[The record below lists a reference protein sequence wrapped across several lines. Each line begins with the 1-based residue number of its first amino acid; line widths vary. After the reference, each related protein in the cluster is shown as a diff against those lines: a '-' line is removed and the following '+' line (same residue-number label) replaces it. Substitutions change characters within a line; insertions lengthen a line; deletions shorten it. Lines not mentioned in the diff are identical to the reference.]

1 MEPASVTIKK
11 KRALRLAFSVVV
23 GLRFSL
29 SCGGPWCGHRS
40 DDDRPVAQARRG
52 ADGRQKGRERGYYHL
67 HRQLDDTLLLHFLLT
82 DRLFFI
88 SHRNHRNHRN
98 FTSFGLFNLTQKS
111 QKSRKFFVLRTLL
124 LS

>member
-29 SCGGPWCGHRS
+29 SCGGPWCGLRS

-52 ADGRQKGRERGYYHL
+52 ADGRQNGRERGYYHL
-67 HRQLDDTLLLHFLLT
+67 HRQLDDALLLHFLLT
-82 DRLFFI
+82 DRLFF
-88 SHRNHRNHRN
+88 
-98 FTSFGLFNLTQKS
+98 
-111 QKSRKFFVLRTLL
+111 
-124 LS
+124 

>member
-40 DDDRPVAQARRG
+40 DDDRPVAQARSS
-52 ADGRQKGRERGYYHL
+52 ADGRQEGRERGYYHL
-67 HRQLDDTLLLHFLLT
+67 HRQLDDALLFHTIFV
-82 DRLFFI
+82 FFRWCGGAGD
-88 SHRNHRNHRN
+88 S
-98 FTSFGLFNLTQKS
+98 L
-111 QKSRKFFVLRTLL
+111 SRG
-124 LS
+124 

>member
-40 DDDRPVAQARRG
+40 DDDRPVAQARSS
-52 ADGRQKGRERGYYHL
+52 ADGRQEGRERGYYHL
-67 HRQLDDTLLLHFLLT
+67 HRQLDDSLFLHTICFFSVVRGCGGQPLL
-82 DRLFFI
+82 RLKARDY
-88 SHRNHRNHRN
+88 SAA
-98 FTSFGLFNLTQKS
+98 G
-111 QKSRKFFVLRTLL
+111 
-124 LS
+124 

>member
-40 DDDRPVAQARRG
+40 DADGPVAQARRG

-67 HRQLDDTLLLHFLLT
+67 HRQLDDALLFHSVRFFRGMRLLGGAV
-82 DRLFFI
+82 DSLYEAGGARLLCGGI
-88 SHRNHRNHRN
+88 
-98 FTSFGLFNLTQKS
+98 
-111 QKSRKFFVLRTLL
+111 VCP
-124 LS
+124 